1 MEKIVIS
8 QFAGLDEVSLETGS
22 VLVLIGPQATG
33 KSVTAKLLYFFRE
46 IGSRLYS
53 AVIDGRSVE
62 EYRTECRKRFCRYF
76 PPDNWGT
83 KSFSIKYKI
92 NTHVLSVAYCIT
104 EGKSAEESLEVS
116 LSAFY
121 GTTLARFS
129 ERRQLLLAGAAEGD
143 SEKRD
148 ALMKQ
153 LRQELNDALDQAL
166 GSWSKFQQIFIPAGR
181 AFFSLVQAS
190 VFRTLE
196 SGQDLDPFLVSFGA
210 FLEESKG
217 VLFDKR
223 ERRVFK
229 KPITQKTRPTW
240 LKTWAKILRADFT
253 REKKRDFFEYPDGRH
268 VRLAQASSG
277 QQEAL
282 PLLLALARFKILSH
296 VSGRAIYIEEPEAHL
311 FPATQ
316 REIVELMAETFRA
329 REKEMCV
336 VVTTHS
342 PYILTA
348 LNNLLQ
354 AGQRYSKADDAL
366 AAKLGQIV
374 PKSRSLNPGEVV
386 AYTLEN
392 GGARS
397 IITPETK
404 LIDASI
410 IDEVSTQIAVEFD
423 RLLWDV

>member
-1 MEKIVIS
+1 METIVIN
-8 QFAGLDEVSLETGS
+8 QFAGLDEVSLETGP
-22 VLVLIGPQATG
+22 VLVFIGPQATG

-46 IGSRLYS
+46 IGSRLYP

-83 KSFSIKYKI
+83 NSFSINYKV
-92 NTHVLSVAYCIT
+92 NTHELSVAYCVT
-104 EGKSAEESLEVS
+104 EGKSAEESLEMS
-116 LSAFY
+116 LSDFY
-121 GTTLARFS
+121 GITLARFS
-129 ERRQLLLAGAAEGD
+129 ERRQFLLAGAAEGD
-143 SEKRD
+143 SEKKD
-148 ALMKQ
+148 ALTKQ
-153 LRQELNDALDQAL
+153 LRKEFYDVLDQEL
-166 GSWSKFQQIFIPAGR
+166 GPWSKFQQIFIPAGR

-217 VLFDKR
+217 VLFDRLKN
-223 ERRVFK
+223 
-229 KPITQKTRPTW
+229 PKTPNVRPTW
-240 LKTWAKILRADFT
+240 LKTWKKILRADFT
-253 REKKRDFFEYPDGRH
+253 REKKRDFFQYPDGRH
-268 VRLAQASSG
+268 IRLAQASSG

-296 VSGRAIYIEEPEAHL
+296 ASGRAIYIEEPEAHL
-311 FPATQ
+311 FPTTQ

-329 REKEMCV
+329 RQKEMCV

-366 AAKLGQIV
+366 AVKLGQIV

-410 IDEVSTQIAVEFD
+410 IDDVSTQIAVEFD

>member
-1 MEKIVIS
+1 MEKIVIR
-8 QFAGLDEVSLETGS
+8 QFAGLDDVSLETGP

-53 AVIDGRSVE
+53 AVVDGRSLE
-62 EYRTECRKRFCRYF
+62 EYRADCRKRFCRYF
-76 PPDNWGT
+76 PPENWGT
-83 KSFSIKYKI
+83 NSFSINYKI
-92 NTHVLSVAYCIT
+92 NDQELSVEYCST
-104 EGKSAEESLEVS
+104 EGKTAKESLEMS
-116 LSAFY
+116 LSPFY
-121 GTTLARFS
+121 GTALARFS
-129 ERRQLLLAGAAEGD
+129 ERQQLLLTGAAEGD
-143 SEKRD
+143 SEKKD
-148 ALMKQ
+148 VLMRQ
-153 LRQELNDALDQAL
+153 LRQEVNDALAQAL
-166 GSWSKFQQIFIPAGR
+166 GPWSKFQQIFIPAGR

-210 FLEESKG
+210 YLEDSKE
-217 VLFDKR
+217 VLFDRLKLSA
-223 ERRVFK
+223 
-229 KPITQKTRPTW
+229 QKARPAW
-240 LKTWAKILRADFT
+240 LKTWAGILHADFM

-282 PLLLALARFKILSH
+282 PLLFALARFKKLAH

-311 FPATQ
+311 FPVTQ

-354 AGQRYSKADDAL
+354 AGQRYSTANDAL
-366 AAKLGQIV
+366 TAKLEKIV

-386 AYTLEN
+386 AYALEN
-392 GGARS
+392 GKARS

-404 LIDASI
+404 LMDASI
-410 IDEVSTQIAVEFD
+410 IDTVSTQIAVEFD